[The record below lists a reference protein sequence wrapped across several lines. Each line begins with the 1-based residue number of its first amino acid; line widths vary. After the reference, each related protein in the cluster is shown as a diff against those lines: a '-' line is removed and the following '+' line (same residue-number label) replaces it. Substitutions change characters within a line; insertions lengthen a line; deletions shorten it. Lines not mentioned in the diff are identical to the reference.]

1 MKITITPFAIFLI
14 VLALSSCKEN
24 FEDMPQVD
32 SKENDSIEIEDQT
45 VEDRRD
51 KFYDFGEKTFKLNG
65 LNLGMTSKN
74 HMDLVKAIGVKA
86 DSIKERGAAH
96 FQEFSYRFYE
106 CYFDGNYVE
115 ISQGYNI
122 EGDTFFVYGFII
134 RSTEL
139 DVNGIKVGDAIEKV
153 KKEFLKYEE
162 IDDAIVVYLGDN
174 AVAFIHENGL
184 IKQIEYS
191 TPL

>member
-1 MKITITPFAIFLI
+1 MRKSYLFIASLFLLSIT
-14 VLALSSCKEN
+14 SCKNSSEN
-24 FEDMPQVD
+24 ENQQKSEDLTKDV
-32 SKENDSIEIEDQT
+32 IADQT

-51 KFYDFGEKTFKLNG
+51 KFYDFGEKVFKLNG
-65 LNLGMTSKN
+65 LNLAKISKN
-74 HMDLVKAIGVKA
+74 HMDLVNAIGVKP

-96 FQEFSYRFYE
+96 FEEFGYRFYE
-106 CYFDGNYVE
+106 CYVDGDLVE

-122 EGDTFFVYGFII
+122 EQDTFFVFSFSI

-153 KKEFLKYEE
+153 KKEFLKHEE

-174 AVAFIHENGL
+174 AVAFDHEKGV
-184 IKQIEYS
+184 IAHIGYY